1 MKALLSRPSAPLF
14 LLTALCLTF
23 WSRVLLTDQV
33 LLPGAMLR
41 GFAPFGNDPNAPWT
55 ILQWDAL
62 AQYFPWRH
70 YAAQSLRGGEIPLW
84 NPFQFSGTPF
94 LANAQSAVL
103 YPLNLPF
110 WIFDTARA
118 FGIAAFAHSILAS
131 FATYFLARRWNLSR
145 AAAVVAATIY
155 TFCGYLSAWALLPT
169 LFATA
174 SWLPLCLLLFEKA
187 SDEKSGA
194 ASFFLAL
201 ALGSALLAGH
211 AQIFFYILLALAL
224 RQPFLERKWRG
235 LAILCGATLLALALG
250 AAQLLPTLELARLGH
265 RAGGP
270 PTLADWEFWKPRA
283 LQGADWPSLLVPNW
297 PMSWGSLNENF
308 GYLGVGALG
317 LGILGVFFG
326 IEERKKARKEEFE
339 GDLPK
344 KSSFLAFFLS
354 SMPKNY
360 AFTLAIFGLLY
371 ALATPVSQFFFF
383 NAPGVSQMGGTG
395 RALLLWSLGVALL
408 AGFGLDLGRSKIK
421 SALFPIAALL
431 FVGAEL
437 FFNAFSTQPTAP
449 RAWIYPPTQL
459 TTFLAQNSAPD
470 ARVLFVTPKN
480 AWLPAEA
487 LARGGRNHPPGV
499 LPPNGAMVY
508 GIHDVNGYD
517 SLSPRVYRAW
527 VGGENGGPSPQ
538 LNGNMVLLESPS
550 PALLDSLA
558 VRYVVTPQGLAPE
571 TAPGRKILS
580 VNGADVWQREIG
592 GALRASGA
600 SFTPGWKAGKYQP
613 ETFRLGGFVS
623 LCALGFVAA
632 ALVFKRKTWHNT
644 KERQ

>member
-14 LLTALCLTF
+14 LLAALCLAF

-41 GFAPFGNDPNAPWT
+41 GFAPFGSDPNAPWT

-70 YAAQSLRGGEIPLW
+70 FAAQSLRGGEIPLW

-118 FGIAAFAHSILAS
+118 FGISAFLHSILAS

-145 AAAVVAATIY
+145 AAATVAAVIY

-174 SWLPLCLLLFEKA
+174 SWLPLCLLLFELA
-187 SDEKSGA
+187 SDDETNGA

-201 ALGSALLAGH
+201 ALSCALLAGH

-224 RQPFLERKWRG
+224 RQPFLKRKWRG
-235 LAILCGATLLALALG
+235 LAILCGATLLALSLG

-283 LQGADWPSLLVPNW
+283 LQGAEWPSLLFPNW
-297 PMSWGSLNENF
+297 PMSGGSLNENF

-317 LGILGVFFG
+317 LGMLGVFWG
-326 IEERKKARKEEFE
+326 IEARKKRREKEKFS
-339 GDLPK
+339 LL
-344 KSSFLAFFLS
+344 SLFS

-421 SALFPIAALL
+421 SAVFPVMALL
-431 FVGAEL
+431 LVSAEL

-449 RAWIYPPTQL
+449 RAAIYPPTQL
-459 TTFLAQNSAPD
+459 TTFLARNSGPN

-480 AWLPAEA
+480 AWLPSEN

-527 VGGENGGPSPQ
+527 VGGEAGGPSPQ
-538 LNGNMVLLESPS
+538 FNGNMVLLEAPS

-558 VRYVVTPQGLAPE
+558 VRYVVTLQGEAPLRS
-571 TAPGRKILS
+571 GQKIFS
-580 VNGADVWQREIG
+580 ANGADVYQREIG

-600 SFTPGWKAGKYQP
+600 SFTPGWKAGRYQP
-613 ETFRLGGFVS
+613 ETFRLGGFIA
-623 LCALGFVAA
+623 LCALGFVSAV
-632 ALVFKRKTWHNT
+632 LIFKRKTAL
-644 KERQ
+644 EAEV